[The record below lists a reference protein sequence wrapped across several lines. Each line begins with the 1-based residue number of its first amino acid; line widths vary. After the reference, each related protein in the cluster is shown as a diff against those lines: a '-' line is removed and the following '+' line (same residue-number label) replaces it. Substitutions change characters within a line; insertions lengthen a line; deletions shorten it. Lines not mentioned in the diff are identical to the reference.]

1 MTEFIKP
8 DFSNINVDRSLPTV
22 SISAVLGM
30 LEEPFDQLGVA
41 QKTHDK
47 YFDDPASE
55 YYRMSVK
62 QIIDKWSAKGA
73 ESRNY
78 GSMLDDYIGLNL
90 NHKDIELRMFKL
102 DNNYD
107 NDERLHGLCDSF
119 DNFYSVLSKSGD
131 TEFIDREK
139 YLYLKVKNPF
149 HNEEGQNE
157 YMYMYG
163 RFDAL
168 FRNKRTGK
176 YILIDWKSSG
186 TVDKV
191 ADKWTK
197 KMLGPMFKY
206 PQLNWYQYTL
216 QLYFYKQAL
225 LNSGYLPEG
234 TSPDD
239 IVVMIVN
246 LPGKIIEGCGQNY
259 QIHQG
264 AIPYNETELNNFY
277 EFAIKKYILL
287 EAEKKEKEEHKEE
300 VKQETNNDN
309 NNLEDLF

>member
-1 MTEFIKP
+1 MI
-8 DFSNINVDRSLPTV
+8 DFSNLDIDKSIKKL
-22 SISAVLGM
+22 SISNALNM
-30 LEEPFDQLGVA
+30 LLTPFDSEGVS
-41 QKTHDK
+41 QKVYENHYDN
-47 YFDDPASE
+47 PQSE
-55 YYRMSVK
+55 YYHMTAE
-62 QIIDKWSAKGA
+62 QIREAWSAKGA
-73 ESRNY
+73 ASTHY
-78 GSMLDDYIGLNL
+78 GSLLDDYIGCILTGNE
-90 NHKDIELRMFKL
+90 NDLRLFKL
-102 DNNYD
+102 DNGYD
-107 NDERLHGLCDSF
+107 YDERLHGLCDSF

>member
-1 MTEFIKP
+1 MIVFSYLDIDKSIKK
-8 DFSNINVDRSLPTV
+8 L
-22 SISAVLGM
+22 SISNALNM
-30 LEEPFDQLGVA
+30 LLTPFDSEGVS
-41 QKTHDK
+41 QKVYENHYDN
-47 YFDDPASE
+47 PQSE
-55 YYRMSVK
+55 YYHMTAE
-62 QIIDKWSAKGA
+62 QIREAWSAKGA
-73 ESRNY
+73 TSTHY
-78 GSMLDDYIGLNL
+78 GSLLDDYIGCILTGNE
-90 NHKDIELRMFKL
+90 NDLRLFKL
-102 DNNYD
+102 DNGYD
-107 NDERLHGLCDSF
+107 YDERLHGLCDSF

-300 VKQETNNDN
+300 VTQETNNDN

>member
-1 MTEFIKP
+1 MI
-8 DFSNINVDRSLPTV
+8 DFSNLDIDKSIKKL
-22 SISAVLGM
+22 SISNALNM
-30 LEEPFDQLGVA
+30 LLTPFDSEGVS
-41 QKTHDK
+41 QKVYENHYDN
-47 YFDDPASE
+47 PQSE
-55 YYRMSVK
+55 YYHMTAE
-62 QIIDKWSAKGA
+62 QIREAWSAKGA
-73 ESRNY
+73 TSTHY
-78 GSMLDDYIGLNL
+78 GSLLDNYIGCILTGNE
-90 NHKDIELRMFKL
+90 NDLRLFKL
-102 DNNYD
+102 DNGYD
-107 NDERLHGLCDSF
+107 YDERLHGLCDSF

>member
-1 MTEFIKP
+1 MI
-8 DFSNINVDRSLPTV
+8 DFSNLDIDKSIKKL
-22 SISAVLGM
+22 SISNALNM
-30 LEEPFDQLGVA
+30 LLTPFDSEGVS
-41 QKTHDK
+41 QKVYENH
-47 YFDDPASE
+47 YFNSQSE
-55 YYRMSVK
+55 YYHMTAE
-62 QIIDKWSAKGA
+62 QIREAWSAKGA
-73 ESRNY
+73 TSTHY
-78 GSMLDDYIGLNL
+78 GSLLDDYIGCILTGNE
-90 NHKDIELRMFKL
+90 NDLRLFKL
-102 DNNYD
+102 DNGYD
-107 NDERLHGLCDSF
+107 YDERLHGLCDSF

>member
-1 MTEFIKP
+1 MI
-8 DFSNINVDRSLPTV
+8 DFSNLDIDKSIKKL
-22 SISAVLGM
+22 SISNALNM
-30 LEEPFDQLGVA
+30 FLTPSDSEGVS
-41 QKTHDK
+41 QKVYENHYDN
-47 YFDDPASE
+47 PQSE
-55 YYRMSVK
+55 YYHMTAE
-62 QIIDKWSAKGA
+62 QIREAWSAKGA
-73 ESRNY
+73 TSTHY
-78 GSMLDDYIGLNL
+78 GSLLDNYIGCILTGNE
-90 NHKDIELRMFKL
+90 NDLRLFKL
-102 DNNYD
+102 DNGYD
-107 NDERLHGLCDSF
+107 YDERLHGLCDSF

>member
-1 MTEFIKP
+1 MIN
-8 DFSNINVDRSLPTV
+8 FSNLDIDKSIKKL
-22 SISAVLGM
+22 SISNALNM
-30 LEEPFDQLGVA
+30 LLTPFDSEGVS
-41 QKTHDK
+41 QKVYENHYDN
-47 YFDDPASE
+47 PQSE
-55 YYRMSVK
+55 YYHMTAE
-62 QIIDKWSAKGA
+62 QIREAWSAKGA
-73 ESRNY
+73 TSTHY
-78 GSMLDDYIGLNL
+78 GSLLDDYIGCILTGNE
-90 NHKDIELRMFKL
+90 NDLRLFKL
-102 DNNYD
+102 DNGYD
-107 NDERLHGLCDSF
+107 YDERLHGLCDSF

>member
-1 MTEFIKP
+1 MI
-8 DFSNINVDRSLPTV
+8 DFSNLDIDKSIKKL
-22 SISAVLGM
+22 SISNALNM
-30 LEEPFDQLGVA
+30 LLTPFDSEGVS
-41 QKTHDK
+41 QKVYENHYDN
-47 YFDDPASE
+47 PQSE
-55 YYRMSVK
+55 YYHMTAE
-62 QIIDKWSAKGA
+62 QIREAWSAKGA
-73 ESRNY
+73 TSTHY
-78 GSMLDDYIGLNL
+78 GSLLDDYIGCILTGNE
-90 NHKDIELRMFKL
+90 NDLRLFKL
-102 DNNYD
+102 DNGYD
-107 NDERLHGLCDSF
+107 YDERLHGLCDSF

-225 LNSGYLPEG
+225 LNSDYLPEG

>member
-1 MTEFIKP
+1 MI
-8 DFSNINVDRSLPTV
+8 DFSNLDIDKSIKKL
-22 SISAVLGM
+22 SISNALNM
-30 LEEPFDQLGVA
+30 LLTPFDSEGVS
-41 QKTHDK
+41 QKVYENHYDN
-47 YFDDPASE
+47 PQSE
-55 YYRMSVK
+55 YYHMTAE
-62 QIIDKWSAKGA
+62 QIREAWSTKGA
-73 ESRNY
+73 TSTHY
-78 GSMLDDYIGLNL
+78 GSLLDDYIGCILTGNE
-90 NHKDIELRMFKL
+90 NDLRLFKL
-102 DNNYD
+102 DNGYD
-107 NDERLHGLCDSF
+107 YDERLHGLCDSF

>member
-1 MTEFIKP
+1 MI
-8 DFSNINVDRSLPTV
+8 DFSNLDIDKSIKKL
-22 SISAVLGM
+22 SISNALNM
-30 LEEPFDQLGVA
+30 LLTPFDSEGVS
-41 QKTHDK
+41 QKVYENHYDN
-47 YFDDPASE
+47 PQSE
-55 YYRMSVK
+55 YYHMTAE
-62 QIIDKWSAKGA
+62 QIREAWSAKGA
-73 ESRNY
+73 TSTHY
-78 GSMLDDYIGLNL
+78 GSLLDDYIGCILTGNE
-90 NHKDIELRMFKL
+90 NDLRLFKL
-102 DNNYD
+102 DNGYD
-107 NDERLHGLCDSF
+107 YDERLHGLCDSF
-119 DNFYSVLSKSGD
+119 DNFYSILSKSGD

>member
-1 MTEFIKP
+1 MI
-8 DFSNINVDRSLPTV
+8 DFSNLDIDKSIKKL
-22 SISAVLGM
+22 SISNALNM
-30 LEEPFDQLGVA
+30 LLTPFDSEGVS
-41 QKTHDK
+41 QKVYENHYDN
-47 YFDDPASE
+47 PQSE
-55 YYRMSVK
+55 YYHMTAE
-62 QIIDKWSAKGA
+62 QIREAWSAKGA
-73 ESRNY
+73 ASTHY
-78 GSMLDDYIGLNL
+78 GSLLDDYIGCILTGNE
-90 NHKDIELRMFKL
+90 NDLRLFKL
-102 DNNYD
+102 DNGYD
-107 NDERLHGLCDSF
+107 YDERLHGLCDSF

-225 LNSGYLPEG
+225 LNSGYVPEG

>member
-1 MTEFIKP
+1 MI
-8 DFSNINVDRSLPTV
+8 DFSNLDIDKSIKKL
-22 SISAVLGM
+22 SISNALNM
-30 LEEPFDQLGVA
+30 LLTPFDSEGVS
-41 QKTHDK
+41 QKVYENHYDN
-47 YFDDPASE
+47 PQSE
-55 YYRMSVK
+55 YYHMTAE
-62 QIIDKWSAKGA
+62 QIREAWSAKGA
-73 ESRNY
+73 TSTHY
-78 GSMLDDYIGLNL
+78 GSLLDDYIGCILTGNE
-90 NHKDIELRMFKL
+90 NDLRLFKL
-102 DNNYD
+102 DNGYD
-107 NDERLHGLCDSF
+107 YDERLHGLCDSF

-163 RFDAL
+163 RFHAL

>member
-1 MTEFIKP
+1 MI
-8 DFSNINVDRSLPTV
+8 DFSNLDIDKSIKKL
-22 SISAVLGM
+22 SISNALNM
-30 LEEPFDQLGVA
+30 LLTPFDSEGVS
-41 QKTHDK
+41 QKVYENHYDN
-47 YFDDPASE
+47 PQSE
-55 YYRMSVK
+55 YYHMTAE
-62 QIIDKWSAKGA
+62 QIREAWSAKGA
-73 ESRNY
+73 TSTHY
-78 GSMLDDYIGLNL
+78 GSLLDDYIGCILTGNE
-90 NHKDIELRMFKL
+90 NDLRLFKL
-102 DNNYD
+102 DNGYD
-107 NDERLHGLCDSF
+107 YDERLHGLCDSF

-234 TSPDD
+234 PSPDD

-300 VKQETNNDN
+300 VTQETNNDN

>member
-1 MTEFIKP
+1 MI
-8 DFSNINVDRSLPTV
+8 DFSNLDIDKSIKKL
-22 SISAVLGM
+22 SISNALNM
-30 LEEPFDQLGVA
+30 LLTPFDSEGVS
-41 QKTHDK
+41 QKVYENHYDN
-47 YFDDPASE
+47 PQSE
-55 YYRMSVK
+55 YYHMTAE
-62 QIIDKWSAKGA
+62 QIREAWSAKGA
-73 ESRNY
+73 ASTHY
-78 GSMLDDYIGLNL
+78 GSLLDDYIGCILTGNE
-90 NHKDIELRMFKL
+90 NDLRLFKL
-102 DNNYD
+102 DNGYD
-107 NDERLHGLCDSF
+107 YDERLHGLCDSF

-300 VKQETNNDN
+300 VTQETNNDN

>member
-1 MTEFIKP
+1 MI
-8 DFSNINVDRSLPTV
+8 DFSNLDIDKSIKKL
-22 SISAVLGM
+22 SISNALNM
-30 LEEPFDQLGVA
+30 LLTPFDSEGVS
-41 QKTHDK
+41 QKVYENHYDN
-47 YFDDPASE
+47 PQSE
-55 YYRMSVK
+55 YYHMTAE
-62 QIIDKWSAKGA
+62 QIREAWSAKGA
-73 ESRNY
+73 TSTHY
-78 GSMLDDYIGLNL
+78 GSLLDDYIGCILTGNE
-90 NHKDIELRMFKL
+90 NDLRLFKL
-102 DNNYD
+102 DNGYD
-107 NDERLHGLCDSF
+107 YDERLHGLCDSF

-287 EAEKKEKEEHKEE
+287 EAEKKENEEHKEE

>member
-1 MTEFIKP
+1 MI
-8 DFSNINVDRSLPTV
+8 DFSNLDIDKSIKKL
-22 SISAVLGM
+22 SISNALNM
-30 LEEPFDQLGVA
+30 LLTPFDSEGVS
-41 QKTHDK
+41 QKVYENHYDN
-47 YFDDPASE
+47 PQSE
-55 YYRMSVK
+55 YYHMAAE
-62 QIIDKWSAKGA
+62 QIREAWSAKGA
-73 ESRNY
+73 TSTHY
-78 GSMLDDYIGLNL
+78 GSLLDDYIGCILTGNE
-90 NHKDIELRMFKL
+90 NDLRLFKL
-102 DNNYD
+102 DNGYD
-107 NDERLHGLCDSF
+107 YDERLHGLCDSF

-287 EAEKKEKEEHKEE
+287 EAEKKEKEERKEE

-309 NNLEDLF
+309 NNLENLF

>member
-1 MTEFIKP
+1 MI
-8 DFSNINVDRSLPTV
+8 DFSNLDIDKSIKKL
-22 SISAVLGM
+22 SISNALNM
-30 LEEPFDQLGVA
+30 LLTPFDSEGVS
-41 QKTHDK
+41 QKVYENHYDN
-47 YFDDPASE
+47 PQSE
-55 YYRMSVK
+55 YYHMTAE
-62 QIIDKWSAKGA
+62 QIREAWSAKGA
-73 ESRNY
+73 TSTHY
-78 GSMLDDYIGLNL
+78 GSLLDDYIGCILTGNE
-90 NHKDIELRMFKL
+90 NDLRLFKL
-102 DNNYD
+102 DNGYD
-107 NDERLHGLCDSF
+107 YDERLHGLCDSF

-225 LNSGYLPEG
+225 LNSGYLPKG

>member
-1 MTEFIKP
+1 MI
-8 DFSNINVDRSLPTV
+8 DFSNLDIDKSIKKL
-22 SISAVLGM
+22 SISNALNM
-30 LEEPFDQLGVA
+30 LLTPFDSEGVS
-41 QKTHDK
+41 QKVYENHYDN
-47 YFDDPASE
+47 PQSE
-55 YYRMSVK
+55 YYHMTAE
-62 QIIDKWSAKGA
+62 QIREAWSAKGA
-73 ESRNY
+73 TSTHY
-78 GSMLDDYIGLNL
+78 GSLLDDYIGCILTGNE
-90 NHKDIELRMFKL
+90 NDLRLFKL
-102 DNNYD
+102 DNGYD
-107 NDERLHGLCDSF
+107 YDERLHGLCDSF

-234 TSPDD
+234 TSPQRR
-239 IVVMIVN
+239 N
-246 LPGKIIEGCGQNY
+246 RSSRARALPRRC
-259 QIHQG
+259 H
-264 AIPYNETELNNFY
+264 P
-277 EFAIKKYILL
+277 
-287 EAEKKEKEEHKEE
+287 
-300 VKQETNNDN
+300 
-309 NNLEDLF
+309 

>member
-1 MTEFIKP
+1 MI
-8 DFSNINVDRSLPTV
+8 DFSIFYIDKSIKKL
-22 SISAVLGM
+22 SISNALNM
-30 LEEPFDQLGVA
+30 LLTPFDSEGVS
-41 QKTHDK
+41 QKVYENHYDN
-47 YFDDPASE
+47 PQSE
-55 YYRMSVK
+55 YYHMTAE
-62 QIIDKWSAKGA
+62 QIREAWSAKGA
-73 ESRNY
+73 TSTHY
-78 GSMLDDYIGLNL
+78 GSLLDDYIGCILTGNE
-90 NHKDIELRMFKL
+90 NDLRLFKL
-102 DNNYD
+102 DNGYD
-107 NDERLHGLCDSF
+107 YDERLHGLCDSF

-287 EAEKKEKEEHKEE
+287 EAEKKEKEEYKEE
-300 VKQETNNDN
+300 VTQETNNDN

>member
-1 MTEFIKP
+1 MI
-8 DFSNINVDRSLPTV
+8 DFSNLDIDKSIKKL
-22 SISAVLGM
+22 SISNALNM
-30 LEEPFDQLGVA
+30 LMTPFDSEGVS
-41 QKTHDK
+41 QKTYEKHYDN
-47 YFDDPASE
+47 PQSE
-55 YYRMSVK
+55 YYHMTAE
-62 QIIDKWSAKGA
+62 QIREAWSAKGA
-73 ESRNY
+73 TSTHY
-78 GSMLDDYIGLNL
+78 GSLLDDYIGCILTGNE
-90 NHKDIELRMFKL
+90 NDLRLFKL
-102 DNNYD
+102 DNGYD
-107 NDERLHGLCDSF
+107 YDERLHGLCDSF

-149 HNEEGQNE
+149 RNEEGQDE

>member
-1 MTEFIKP
+1 MI
-8 DFSNINVDRSLPTV
+8 DFSNLDIDKSIKKL
-22 SISAVLGM
+22 SISNALNM
-30 LEEPFDQLGVA
+30 LLTPFDSEGVS
-41 QKTHDK
+41 QKVYENHYDN
-47 YFDDPASE
+47 PQSE
-55 YYRMSVK
+55 YYHMTAE
-62 QIIDKWSAKGA
+62 QIREAWSAKGA
-73 ESRNY
+73 TSTHY
-78 GSMLDDYIGLNL
+78 GSLLDDYIGCILTGNE
-90 NHKDIELRMFKL
+90 NDLRLFKL
-102 DNNYD
+102 DNGYD
-107 NDERLHGLCDSF
+107 YDERLHGLCDSF

-157 YMYMYG
+157 YMYIYG

-287 EAEKKEKEEHKEE
+287 EAEKKEKEEHKE

>member
-1 MTEFIKP
+1 MI
-8 DFSNINVDRSLPTV
+8 DFSNLDIDKSIKKL
-22 SISAVLGM
+22 SISNALNM
-30 LEEPFDQLGVA
+30 LLTPFDSEGVS
-41 QKTHDK
+41 QKVYENHYDN
-47 YFDDPASE
+47 PQSE
-55 YYRMSVK
+55 YYHMTAE
-62 QIIDKWSAKGA
+62 QIREAWSAKGA
-73 ESRNY
+73 TSTHY
-78 GSMLDDYIGLNL
+78 GSLLDDYIGCILTDNE
-90 NHKDIELRMFKL
+90 NDLRLFKL
-102 DNNYD
+102 DNGYD
-107 NDERLHGLCDSF
+107 YDERLHGLCDSF

>member
-1 MTEFIKP
+1 MI
-8 DFSNINVDRSLPTV
+8 DFSNLDIDKSIKKL
-22 SISAVLGM
+22 SISNALNM
-30 LEEPFDQLGVA
+30 LLTPFDSEGVS
-41 QKTHDK
+41 QKVYENHYDN
-47 YFDDPASE
+47 PQSE
-55 YYRMSVK
+55 YYHMTAE
-62 QIIDKWSAKGA
+62 QIREAWSAKGA
-73 ESRNY
+73 TSTHY
-78 GSMLDDYIGLNL
+78 GSLLDDYIGCILTGNE
-90 NHKDIELRMFKL
+90 NDLRLFKL
-102 DNNYD
+102 DNGYD
-107 NDERLHGLCDSF
+107 YDERLHGLCDSF

-149 HNEEGQNE
+149 HNEEGQSE

>member
-1 MTEFIKP
+1 MI
-8 DFSNINVDRSLPTV
+8 DFSNLDIDKSIKKL
-22 SISAVLGM
+22 SISNALNM
-30 LEEPFDQLGVA
+30 LLTPFDSEGVS
-41 QKTHDK
+41 QKVYENHYDN
-47 YFDDPASE
+47 PQSE
-55 YYRMSVK
+55 YYHMTAE
-62 QIIDKWSAKGA
+62 QIREAWSAKGA
-73 ESRNY
+73 TSTHY
-78 GSMLDDYIGLNL
+78 GSLLDDYIGCILTGNE
-90 NHKDIELRMFKL
+90 NDLRLFKL
-102 DNNYD
+102 DNGYD
-107 NDERLHGLCDSF
+107 YDERLHGLCDSF

-287 EAEKKEKEEHKEE
+287 EAEKKEKKEHKEE

>member
-1 MTEFIKP
+1 MI
-8 DFSNINVDRSLPTV
+8 DFSNLDIDKSIKKL
-22 SISAVLGM
+22 SISNALNM
-30 LEEPFDQLGVA
+30 LLTPFDSEGVS
-41 QKTHDK
+41 QKVYENHYDN
-47 YFDDPASE
+47 PQSE
-55 YYRMSVK
+55 YYHMTAE
-62 QIIDKWSAKGA
+62 QIREAWSAKGA
-73 ESRNY
+73 TSTHY
-78 GSMLDDYIGLNL
+78 GSLLDDYIGCILTGNE
-90 NHKDIELRMFKL
+90 NDLRLFKL
-102 DNNYD
+102 DNGYD
-107 NDERLHGLCDSF
+107 YDERLHGLCDSF

-197 KMLGPMFKY
+197 KMLGPMFRY

-300 VKQETNNDN
+300 VKQETSNDN

>member
-1 MTEFIKP
+1 MI
-8 DFSNINVDRSLPTV
+8 DFSNLDIDKSIKKL
-22 SISAVLGM
+22 SISNALNM
-30 LEEPFDQLGVA
+30 LLTPFDSEGVS
-41 QKTHDK
+41 QKVYENHYDN
-47 YFDDPASE
+47 PQSE
-55 YYRMSVK
+55 YYHMTAE
-62 QIIDKWSAKGA
+62 QIREAWSAKGA
-73 ESRNY
+73 TSTHY
-78 GSMLDDYIGLNL
+78 GSLLDDYIGCILTGNE
-90 NHKDIELRMFKL
+90 NDLRLFKL
-102 DNNYD
+102 DNGYD
-107 NDERLHGLCDSF
+107 YDERLHGLCDSF
-119 DNFYSVLSKSGD
+119 DNFYSGLSKSGD

>member
-1 MTEFIKP
+1 MI
-8 DFSNINVDRSLPTV
+8 DFSNLDIDKSIKKL
-22 SISAVLGM
+22 SISNALNM
-30 LEEPFDQLGVA
+30 LLTPFDSESVS
-41 QKTHDK
+41 QKVYENHYDN
-47 YFDDPASE
+47 PQSE
-55 YYRMSVK
+55 YYHMTAE
-62 QIIDKWSAKGA
+62 QIREAWSAKGA
-73 ESRNY
+73 TSTHY
-78 GSMLDDYIGLNL
+78 GSLLDDYIGCILTGNE
-90 NHKDIELRMFKL
+90 NDLRLFKL
-102 DNNYD
+102 DNGYD
-107 NDERLHGLCDSF
+107 YDERLHGLCDSF

>member
-1 MTEFIKP
+1 MI
-8 DFSNINVDRSLPTV
+8 DFSNLDIDKSIKKL
-22 SISAVLGM
+22 SISNALNM
-30 LEEPFDQLGVA
+30 LLTPFDSEGVS
-41 QKTHDK
+41 QKVYENHYDN
-47 YFDDPASE
+47 PQSE
-55 YYRMSVK
+55 YYHMTAE
-62 QIIDKWSAKGA
+62 QIREAWSAKGA
-73 ESRNY
+73 TSTHY
-78 GSMLDDYIGLNL
+78 GSLLDDYIGCILTGNE
-90 NHKDIELRMFKL
+90 NDLRLFKL
-102 DNNYD
+102 DNGYD
-107 NDERLHGLCDSF
+107 YDERLHGLCDSF

-287 EAEKKEKEEHKEE
+287 EAEKKEKEEHNEE

>member
-1 MTEFIKP
+1 
-8 DFSNINVDRSLPTV
+8 
-22 SISAVLGM
+22 
-30 LEEPFDQLGVA
+30 
-41 QKTHDK
+41 
-47 YFDDPASE
+47 
-55 YYRMSVK
+55 
-62 QIIDKWSAKGA
+62 
-73 ESRNY
+73 
-78 GSMLDDYIGLNL
+78 
-90 NHKDIELRMFKL
+90 
-102 DNNYD
+102 
-107 NDERLHGLCDSF
+107 
-119 DNFYSVLSKSGD
+119 
-131 TEFIDREK
+131 
-139 YLYLKVKNPF
+139 
-149 HNEEGQNE
+149 
-157 YMYMYG
+157 MYMYG

-309 NNLEDLF
+309 NNLED